1 MEQLTPHRIA
11 DDLTPPEPGADTP
24 PELAVD
30 NPPDPADTPPE
41 LAADTPPDPVAAF
54 SDDLPGGPPPPDPPE
69 PPGPP
74 GGWQASPPP
83 PPPPP
88 PGGPR
93 VLRRNVRNRVLGGVA
108 AGLADYL
115 DIDAVL
121 VRIGFVV
128 LALFGGSGVL
138 LYLAGWLLIPA
149 GDTGR
154 AVVHDFMER
163 QPRRRSIVTIVLG
176 TVIAVIALS
185 NLFSS
190 GPWWPHWDGGLG
202 GFGFFF
208 GLCALALAV
217 VLLVT
222 SGRRG
227 GSPLR
232 WLLVTSLVAVVA
244 IVVVATA
251 TIFSVEA
258 LSGVPLRGGIGD
270 TQWRPTA
277 VSQVAPR
284 YRLAIGN
291 MRVNLSDVDF
301 GAGTTH
307 VTATVGIGNLVVELP
322 PGTAVSV
329 TAHSG
334 LGDVQIFGQ
343 DDGGFSTGR
352 TVQVPGT
359 SSNSGATARV
369 VLDAETGVGR
379 VQVMRASS

>member
-1 MEQLTPHRIA
+1 MEQLTPDRIA
-11 DDLTPPEPGADTP
+11 DDLTPTDPVAGT
-24 PELAVD
+24 
-30 NPPDPADTPPE
+30 PPDPV
-41 LAADTPPDPVAAF
+41 ADTPPDPVADTPTDPVATF
-54 SDDLPGGPPPPDPPE
+54 ADDLPGGPPPPDPPG

-74 GGWQASPPP
+74 GGWQAPPPP

-88 PGGPR
+88 PGGRPR
-93 VLRRNVRNRVLGGVA
+93 VLRRNVGNRLLGGVA

-149 GDTGR
+149 DDTGR
-154 AVVHDFMER
+154 AVVHDFMAR
-163 QPRRRSIVTIVLG
+163 PPRRRSIVTIVLG
-176 TVIAVIALS
+176 TVIAIIALS

-217 VLLVT
+217 VLLAT

-359 SSNSGATARV
+359 SSNSGATAHV